1 MAYKK
6 LSNSIS
12 ASPCPNLPLCLSMP
26 LISSL
31 QYININRYKWSA
43 GRASER
49 EARLPLTLTT
59 RRGALCRALPY
70 DAMQCAPSA
79 RRGRRVFLQLWCL
92 YTTWVDVEDPAPRS
106 SRAAAPAVAAG
117 HHERTATTT
126 TTATRGRRRVA
137 GDEEDDVC
145 QPVGQLKQLL
155 SCAGR
160 RRRGALPI
168 RPSSFASPVSGPAR
182 SRSVSL
188 VCVSPR

>member
-26 LISSL
+26 LISL

-43 GRASER
+43 GSASER
-49 EARLPLTLTT
+49 EDPLTLT
-59 RRGALCRALPY
+59 RRDEAPC
-70 DAMQCAPSA
+70 DAVRCSA
-79 RRGRRVFLQLWCL
+79 HLQLDAGAASFYNFDACTLLQWMS
-92 YTTWVDVEDPAPRS
+92 EDPAPRS
-106 SRAAAPAVAAG
+106 SRVAASAAAG
-117 HHERTATTT
+117 HERTATTT
-126 TTATRGRRRVA
+126 TTSGRRRMA
-137 GDEEDDVC
+137 GDEEDVC

-168 RPSSFASPVSGPAR
+168 RPSSFASSVSGPAR